1 MLIRFNVLLA
11 VLKALLIG
19 KKKKKKTCSEY
30 KSHLPTRANL
40 SYISL

>member
-19 KKKKKKTCSEY
+19 KKNCSEY
-30 KSHLPTRANL
+30 KSHLPTRANF

>member
-19 KKKKKKTCSEY
+19 KKKKTCSEY

>member
-19 KKKKKKTCSEY
+19 KKKKKTCSEY
-30 KSHLPTRANL
+30 KSHLPTRAKL